1 MIWFLS
7 WVVWVEKKWS
17 LLWCPDHVPQS
28 YPVTFGGNPMMLDLK
43 NVCLAAK
50 TTNGNSG
57 TLSWGSGFVPDF
69 VILLCIVSERCFIRT
84 LPRGVGAKDFS
95 WILKGPDTRSRNLYG
110 KVLTK
115 HIFCQNWK
123 SINIWNIAIR
133 NCWPKIFMW
142 EIHTSKRH
150 VPIKRN
156 LWSSK
161 QSTQSLDE
169 KSRFVVS
176 HPAPPILLHRFVKKF
191 GGPTPKRWW
200 FVVSGHDQPRLM
212 GVVLGHRS
220 FPGSIYIF
228 EDSTLKPEKMM
239 GFESWKLPY
248 LQGWKGIQLSGI
260 PAVHLLGGFHLF
272 KTGAGLSILSW
283 SAPASDGST
292 PITGYRVQRRTAR
305 G

>member
-1 MIWFLS
+1 MS
-7 WVVWVEKKWS
+7 HNRT
-17 LLWCPDHVPQS
+17 LLRL
-28 YPVTFGGNPMMLDLK
+28 GGNPMMLDLK

-84 LPRGVGAKDFS
+84 LRRGVGAKDFS

-142 EIHTSKRH
+142 EIHASKRH

-220 FPGSIYIF
+220 FPYLKIQPWNLKNL
-228 EDSTLKPEKMM
+228 EDENFLISRGEKVN
-239 GFESWKLPY
+239 S
-248 LQGWKGIQLSGI
+248 QDSSRSSVRGI
-260 PAVHLLGGFHLF
+260 PSLQNGGRFINPLLVGACIGWFH
-272 KTGAGLSILSW
+272 THHGLSRTTQ
-283 SAPASDGST
+283 DG
-292 PITGYRVQRRTAR
+292 
-305 G
+305 